1 MLWSKRLVS
10 SINFAP
16 FSVEDEIFKTLLN
29 PFISN
34 FIVEVVSITIVLVT
48 TLYLYI
54 IAIEKTNIN
63 TTKIDIYIL
72 TSFSVFFSL
81 ALISWPINTS
91 SFNLTFLNSPKA
103 VRRIASFLFFHTTI
117 PLTVNPASYSTIS
130 FTSLFLLSSTLVST
144 ICK

>member
-63 TTKIDIYIL
+63 TTKIDSIMLFINIAILSKLNIY
-72 TSFSVFFSL
+72 
-81 ALISWPINTS
+81 WNP
-91 SFNLTFLNSPKA
+91 LNE
-103 VRRIASFLFFHTTI
+103 
-117 PLTVNPASYSTIS
+117 
-130 FTSLFLLSSTLVST
+130 
-144 ICK
+144 